1 MHTLRALVH
10 RYRLLALVLVLAALA
25 VKAAV
30 PAGYMVHQRGTVL
43 TVEICT
49 DASGG
54 VVKQRIMIPA
64 SGETGKAADAQGKA
78 PATCP
83 YAGLGF
89 AALGGGADALLLA
102 LAMGFILALGFSPSR
117 AATPKRVAFLRPP
130 LRGPPA
136 FS

>member
-54 VVKQRIMIPA
+54 VVKQRIVIPA

-83 YAGLGF
+83 YAGLGL
-89 AALGGGADALLLA
+89 AALGGADALLLA
-102 LAMGFILALGFSPSR
+102 LAMGFILALGFSSSR